1 MSSMNRGGVSLLC
14 LKLLFFMF
22 LCLTVIHRRKSQNM
36 QKRKNLRLLIKYVI
50 KCPKLEK
57 KKKRAVTQRDSG
69 CQAGHDIPGCPDSF
83 IPGCPYRTPPRL
95 CQSRKEAGGTLASQV
110 GKVPL
115 GRAGWAPPQG
125 AWTPDRPSH
134 TALALTLSCLSL
146 SAYFLKEFLKAT

>member
-57 KKKRAVTQRDSG
+57 KKKKSSDPARQWL
-69 CQAGHDIPGCPDSF
+69 P
-83 IPGCPYRTPPRL
+83 
-95 CQSRKEAGGTLASQV
+95 
-110 GKVPL
+110 
-115 GRAGWAPPQG
+115 GWA
-125 AWTPDRPSH
+125 
-134 TALALTLSCLSL
+134 
-146 SAYFLKEFLKAT
+146 